1 MNIRDPQLRSALAAE
16 YALGTLHGPARR
28 RFEDL
33 MVFDPALRREVD
45 RWQGKLYTVVD
56 ALPERQPPPQIWQ
69 ALERATAPPS
79 AAEPERPRLG
89 LWDSLVFWRSI
100 TAMVCLVVLSVV
112 IHQWQ
117 APVAPLPPVAEYV
130 SVISGEDQTPAWL
143 VQLDRDAKRVRV
155 LALNDQQL
163 AADRSFELWL
173 LPGEGQA
180 PKSMG
185 LLPSS
190 GGASLDLSVELEPLL
205 ADAAGLAVSLEPKGG
220 STTGQPTGPVLYQ
233 GGLVTAPGLG
243 S

>member
-1 MNIRDPQLRSALAAE
+1 MNIRDPRLRSALAAE

-28 RFEDL
+28 RFEAL

-56 ALPERQPPPQIWQ
+56 ALPERQPPPRIWQ
-69 ALERATAPPS
+69 ALERATAPPP
-79 AAEPERPRLG
+79 AAEPRRPRLG
-89 LWDSLVFWRSI
+89 LWDSLVFWRSV

-117 APVAPLPPVAEYV
+117 APVAPLPSVAEYV
-130 SVISGEDQTPAWL
+130 AVISGQDQTPAWL

-173 LPGEGQA
+173 LPGEGRA

-185 LLPSS
+185 LLPPS
-190 GGASLDLSVELEPLL
+190 GGASLDLPAELEPLL
-205 ADAAGLAVSLEPKGG
+205 AGATGLAVSLEPQGG
-220 STTGQPTGPVLYQ
+220 SPTGLPTGPVLYQ
-233 GGLVTAPGLG
+233 GGLVTAPGVG
-243 S
+243 T